1 MANKLI
7 YGNGEISLDLSG
19 NVLGVDIEFSG
30 QADITVSLPSSWVVS
45 SNKQHTRVIGIG
57 MGEQISGTFSIIS
70 YTGDVRPTR
79 CVVVTDDLKLDNLE
93 IINPADTLYLNKS
106 KLVFSTSND
115 KYDELSK
122 DNIYIK
128 KTAKRNIVQKGLLTG
143 PNEYYYI
150 SGSHVP
156 EGTEYHI
163 HLDTYQAM
171 THSTHEKDSV
181 NIYRKLDNGKLYDIK
196 KIKRRRPKK
205 LPKKA
210 LKLKAEKIKKNIT
223 SISGPQISTDQR
235 EGSGTAGGGGATGGY
250 GD

>member
-1 MANKLI
+1 MANKLR
-7 YGNGEISLDLSG
+7 YADGEITLDLSG

-57 MGEQISGTFSIIS
+57 MGEQISGTFVIIG
-70 YTGDVRPTR
+70 YTGDIRPTR
-79 CVVVTDDLKLDNLE
+79 CVIVTDDLKLENLE
-93 IINPADTLYLNKS
+93 IINPDDTLYLNKS
-106 KLVFSTSND
+106 KLVYSTSND

-122 DNIYIK
+122 DSIYIK

-143 PNEYYYI
+143 PNEYYYQ

-171 THSTHEKDSV
+171 THSAHEKDSV
-181 NIYRKLDNGKLYDIK
+181 NIYRKLNNGKLYDIK
-196 KIKRRRPKK
+196 KINKRRPKK

-210 LKLKAEKIKKNIT
+210 LKLKAEKIKKAT
-223 SISGPQISTDQR
+223 SSHRSPVGPDRGADTA
-235 EGSGTAGGGGATGGY
+235 EGTAYTGGGS
-250 GD
+250 D